1 MRIIP
6 MNEQHISD
14 IARLEQLCFSEP
26 WSTDGLRT
34 ELSNP
39 KAHFLTAVT
48 TDNCVAGYVGMHQI
62 LDEGYIANVAV
73 FPEYRGQKVASQL
86 IAELQKLPDLSFISL
101 EVRVSNLAA
110 IALYEKMGFVRAGI
124 RRGFYSAPVEDG
136 LIMTWNSKGDAE
148 I

>member
-14 IARLEQLCFSEP
+14 IARLEQLCFSQP
-26 WSTDGLRT
+26 WSADGLRA
-34 ELSNP
+34 ELNNP
-39 KAHFLTAVT
+39 KAHFLTAVAEN
-48 TDNCVAGYVGMHQI
+48 DSVAGYIGMHQI

-73 FPEYRGQKVASQL
+73 FPEYRGQKVASRL
-86 IAELQKLPDLSFISL
+86 IAELQKLPNLSFISL

-124 RRGFYSAPVEDG
+124 RRGFYSAPAEDG